1 MKSGKTKKAKIAIK
15 KAKIEVKAKPVAK
28 VKAKIAAKTKAVS
41 DKAVAKPL
49 KKVKS
54 AKTLKKEDPEKP
66 LKVVASKSATGV
78 GKTKCR
84 VVSAKASGQEDT
96 SKAPSAQKPAQ
107 GVAEWMDAVGRDIA
121 ALKSE
126 FSKELRLE
134 VGRAFDMCLAAVE
147 HASNLME
154 SRMASVL
161 GEVANLVTGAKPKFA
176 KGKLTSVESDDGHE
190 HTDYVYAKGGLVTS
204 KTYRDGKLKF
214 EIVHNEY
221 GVPVNGKMFDA
232 NGKVVR
238 EFKYGPDGQVK

>member
-1 MKSGKTKKAKIAIK
+1 MKSEKAKTMKGVAKKAKA
-15 KAKIEVKAKPVAK
+15 AVKARAM
-28 VKAKIAAKTKAVS
+28 
-41 DKAVAKPL
+41 DGEAVAKPQ
-49 KKVKS
+49 KK
-54 AKTLKKEDPEKP
+54 AKPAKAMKKAGSEKP
-66 LKVVASKSATGV
+66 PKVVAAKSVTNS
-78 GKTKCR
+78 GKAKGRGTKVPEKKDMAR
-84 VVSAKASGQEDT
+84 
-96 SKAPSAQKPAQ
+96 APSAQKPAQ

-161 GEVANLVTGAKPKFA
+161 GEVSNLVTGAKPKFT
-176 KGKLTSVESDDGHE
+176 KGKLTSVQSDDGHE

-221 GVPVNGKMFDA
+221 GVPVNGKMFDV

>member
-1 MKSGKTKKAKIAIK
+1 MKSEKVKKTKSVARKAKPA
-15 KAKIEVKAKPVAK
+15 VKAKA
-28 VKAKIAAKTKAVS
+28 TEG
-41 DKAVAKPL
+41 KAVAKLP
-49 KKVKS
+49 KRGKS
-54 AKTLKKEDPEKP
+54 AKTEKKASADTPP
-66 LKVVASKSATGV
+66 KVMAAKSATGA
-78 GKTKCR
+78 GK
-84 VVSAKASGQEDT
+84 AKGRLAGAKVPEKKAT
-96 SKAPSAQKPAQ
+96 ANAPSAQKPVQ
-107 GVAEWMDAVGRDIA
+107 GVAEWMDAVSRDIA

-126 FSKELRLE
+126 FSRELRLE

-154 SRMASVL
+154 SRMTSVL
-161 GEVANLVTGAKPKFA
+161 GEISNLVTGAKPKFT

-190 HTDYVYAKGGLVTS
+190 HTDYVYARGGLVTS